1 MATKIIFITTLLI
14 FHHLINIASCISDL
28 ESLLKLKISLQN
40 TDTALS
46 SWNTS
51 VPPCTG
57 DNANWS
63 GVLCY
68 KGHVWGFKLENMN
81 LKGIIDVDSIKDLP
95 YIRTLSFMNNNFDT
109 SWPDLSKLPGLKTVY
124 LSNNKF
130 SGEVP
135 AEAFQGMQWLKK
147 IYLSN
152 NQFTGPIPTSLAS
165 LPRLISL
172 RLDGNRF
179 SGPIPEFNQTFK
191 SFSVANNQLEG
202 EIPAT
207 LRQIPTSSFSG
218 NEKLCGAPLGACS
231 SKKKSSSMNVSRI
244 MAVVL
249 VCAALLVILAVI
261 LLILIK
267 RRKKAKQQEL
277 GEGVGVAANNISRD
291 NTNQKKESSSSSN
304 NNNLDDQGSV
314 RSRGSSNR
322 SSRKGVSMRLSF
334 VREEASELFDLQDL
348 LRAAAEILGSGCHS
362 SSYKADLLSGPT
374 VVVKRFKHMNNVGRE
389 EFREH
394 MRRLGKLKHPNLLPL
409 LAYYYKRDEKLFI
422 TDFVP
427 NGSLAVRLHG
437 YQAIGQKSLDWP
449 TRFKIVKGVAQGME
463 YLYKEMP
470 NMIAP
475 HGHLKSSNVL
485 LSESME
491 PVLTDYGLV
500 PVINQDVAHEMMVI
514 YKSPEYLQH
523 GRITKKTDVW
533 SLGILILE
541 ILTGKFSTNF
551 IQQSGIE
558 SELSLANWVDSVV
571 PKEWSREVF
580 DKDIEVTSDNEEE
593 MVKLLKIALDCCE
606 LDVDKRLDLKEA
618 VDRIQEVHQDN
629 IQEDMDE

>member
-1 MATKIIFITTLLI
+1 
-14 FHHLINIASCISDL
+14 
-28 ESLLKLKISLQN
+28 
-40 TDTALS
+40 
-46 SWNTS
+46 
-51 VPPCTG
+51 
-57 DNANWS
+57 
-63 GVLCY
+63 
-68 KGHVWGFKLENMN
+68 MN
-81 LKGIIDVDSIKDLP
+81 LKGVIDVDSIKDLP

-191 SFSVANNQLEG
+191 SFSVVNNQLEG
-202 EIPAT
+202 EIPAS
-207 LRQIPTSSFSG
+207 LSKIPASSFSG

-231 SKKKSSSMNVSRI
+231 SKKKSSLMNVSRI
-244 MAVVL
+244 VVVVL
-249 VCAALLVILAVI
+249 VSVTLLVILAVI
-261 LLILIK
+261 LLVLIK

-277 GEGVGVAANNISRD
+277 GEGLGVGVAANNSSRD
-291 NTNQKKESSSSSN
+291 STNVQKKESSSSLSN

-322 SSRKGVSMRLSF
+322 SSRKGDSMRLSF

-348 LRAAAEILGSGCHS
+348 LRASAEILGSGCHS

-374 VVVKRFKHMNNVGRE
+374 VVVKRFKQMNNVGRE
-389 EFREH
+389 DFQEH
-394 MRRLGKLKHPNLLPL
+394 MRRLGRLNHHNLLPL

-422 TDFVP
+422 TDFVL

-437 YQAIGQKSLDWP
+437 YQSVGQECLDWP
-449 TRFKIVKGVAQGME
+449 TRLKIVKGVSQGIE
-463 YLYKEMP
+463 YLHKEMP

-514 YKSPEYLQH
+514 FKSPEYLQN
-523 GRITKKTDVW
+523 GSITKKTDVW

-541 ILTGKFSTNF
+541 ILTGKFPTNF
-551 IQQSGIE
+551 MQQSGKG
-558 SELSLANWVDSVV
+558 SELSLADWVDSVV
-571 PKEWSREVF
+571 QEEWSREVF
-580 DKDIEVTSDNEEE
+580 DKDMEVTSNNEEE
-593 MVKLLKIALDCCE
+593 MVKLLKIALACCDV
-606 LDVDKRLDLKEA
+606 DVDKRLDLKEA
-618 VDRIQEVHQDN
+618 VDRIQEV
-629 IQEDMDE
+629 QEDSYHEDE